1 MGLFDFVNDI
11 GKNLFGN
18 EAEAPEKIKD
28 YIEAENPGVTNLE
41 VSVQDGVAT
50 LSGQAE
56 SAEAMEKA
64 VLMAG
69 NVKGISEVLTD
80 NLTAP
85 PATGQVEYYVIKSG
99 DTLSGIAAKFYGK
112 GSLYPRIF
120 EANREVIKNPDLIYP
135 GQKIRIPLD
144 EWPAKPYE
152 PVLPGKPGSP
162 AGAACPKT
170 ARDH

>member
-1 MGLFDFVNDI
+1 MGLFDFVSDI
-11 GKNLFGN
+11 GKKIFKSES
-18 EAEAPEKIKD
+18 EASDKIKD

-50 LSGQAE
+50 LGGEAA

-69 NVKGISEVLTD
+69 NIQGISEVRAE

-85 PATGQVEYYVIKSG
+85 EATEKVEYYVIKSG
-99 DTLSGIAAKFYGK
+99 DTLSGIAAKYYGK

-144 EWPAKPYE
+144 
-152 PVLPGKPGSP
+152 
-162 AGAACPKT
+162 
-170 ARDH
+170 